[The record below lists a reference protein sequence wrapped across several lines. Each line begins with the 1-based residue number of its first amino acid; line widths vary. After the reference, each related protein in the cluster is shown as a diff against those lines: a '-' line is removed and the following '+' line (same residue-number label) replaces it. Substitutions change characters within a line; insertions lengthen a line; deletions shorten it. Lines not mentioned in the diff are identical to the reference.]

1 MFFSHQSC
9 KTYKIS
15 SNSPASVVFTTT
27 SWGWGWFSPH
37 AVYGYIYMQMYNPK
51 ISGSMKVTKQEAGKK
66 KYKTAQH
73 TKLFQVR
80 QSLSSLDLKKLLFGQ
95 LPLSP
100 FTVHFI
106 PLNRDWKVRTFPFK
120 QALFTSLF
128 THSQESLTL
137 ELLLL

>member
-1 MFFSHQSC
+1 MVGGGPVHTQC
-9 KTYKIS
+9 
-15 SNSPASVVFTTT
+15 
-27 SWGWGWFSPH
+27 
-37 AVYGYIYMQMYNPK
+37 IYTHTQIYNPK
-51 ISGSMKVTKQEAGKK
+51 ISGSMKVTKEEAGKKK

-73 TKLFQVR
+73 TKFFQVL
-80 QSLSSLDLKKLLFGQ
+80 QSRSSLDLKKLLFGQ

-106 PLNRDWKVRTFPFK
+106 PPNRDWKVRTFPFE

-137 ELLLL
+137 ELLLF